1 MDAENARSVVDDAFA
16 AFGTPGCRYEPPAG
30 EPITGLTVIRHRK
43 AADRSSG
50 GMMLGRGGLEVADRP
65 QSIVVRAADV
75 EPVDGAVMIIPG
87 GPAGEVRLRIAGDPV
102 EDDIW
107 GWALR
112 CDVSPA

>member
-1 MDAENARSVVDDAFA
+1 MDAEDARSVIDDAFA
-16 AFGTPGCRYEPPAG
+16 AFGTRGCRYEPPSG
-30 EPITGLTVIRHRK
+30 DPVLDLTVIRHRK
-43 AADRSSG
+43 SSDRLMG
-50 GMMLGRGGLEVADRP
+50 GMTLGRGGLEVADRP
-65 QSIVVRAADV
+65 QAVLVRAVDV
-75 EPVDGAVMIIPG
+75 VPEDGGILTLPG